1 MIIAIKY
8 NEDDYFDNNFYA
20 KVGGV
25 SRKEIDK
32 LEYEF
37 LSLIDFNL
45 YVSEEVFDKYN
56 NYIKSVEFDE
66 DEETEE
72 DEIDQ
77 KQRTMNE
84 MKYSVQVS

>member
-37 LSLIDFNL
+37 LSLIEFNL
-45 YVSEEVFDKYN
+45 FVSEEVFDKYN
-56 NYIKSVEFDE
+56 NYIKSVELDE
-66 DEETEE
+66 EEETEE
-72 DEIDQ
+72 NEIEQ

-84 MKYSVQVS
+84 MKCSVQVS

>member
-56 NYIKSVEFDE
+56 NYIKSVELDE

-84 MKYSVQVS
+84 MKCSVQVS

>member
-8 NEDDYFDNNFYA
+8 NEDDYFDNTFYA

-72 DEIDQ
+72 DEVDQ

-84 MKYSVQVS
+84 MKCSVRVS

>member
-84 MKYSVQVS
+84 MKCSVQVS

>member
-56 NYIKSVEFDE
+56 NYIKSVELDE

-84 MKYSVQVS
+84 MKYSVKVS

>member
-8 NEDDYFDNNFYA
+8 NEDDYFDNTFYA
-20 KVGGV
+20 KVGWV

-45 YVSEEVFDKYN
+45 YVSEDVFDKYN
-56 NYIKSVEFDE
+56 NYIKSVDIEE

-72 DEIDQ
+72 DEVDQ

-84 MKYSVQVS
+84 MKCSVRVS

>member
-37 LSLIDFNL
+37 LSLIEFNL
-45 YVSEEVFDKYN
+45 FVSEEVFDKYN
-56 NYIKSVEFDE
+56 NYIKSVELDE
-66 DEETEE
+66 EEETEE
-72 DEIDQ
+72 DEIEQ
-77 KQRTMNE
+77 GQRTMNE
-84 MKYSVQVS
+84 MKCSVQVS